1 MQDFSS
7 IDPHMKF
14 FNNSH
19 INRLYVHSGL
29 QSFAF
34 NGGAVFSYVYL
45 LKAGIAVHLVFLII
59 SAVILLR
66 LLLRLTLLP
75 IVHRIGLRNGLIL
88 GTLIEASSFLLLGQV
103 QGLGGWLYAYM
114 LFSSCGTAFY
124 WTCYH
129 ASVTRLGDTEHR
141 GAQVSAREAI
151 FAVTGIVG
159 PLFGGFMLTV
169 FGPAYAFAST
179 TLIYALA
186 AIPMLGAP
194 PMAIEP
200 EAKLSR
206 AARNF
211 AGGLAFSDGLVAAA
225 VNFGWRIV
233 LFQTL
238 GESFQNYGSALAVAG
253 VVGAVMGLVGGRLV
267 DLGHHKR
274 SVQISLAF
282 MVCTVLAMALG
293 YATPWMAIAAN
304 MIGAVAGPIYMSSI
318 MPPLYNV
325 GQNSACAFRYNVV
338 AENGFD
344 CGAGF
349 GALLAALLVWSGFGY
364 TWLMLIGLAGC
375 LGIHLMLRNK
385 DKYGLPITV

>member
-1 MQDFSS
+1 V
-7 IDPHMKF
+7 KF
-14 FNNSH
+14 FNNSD

-45 LKAGIAVHLVFLII
+45 VNAGIAVHFVFLII

-66 LLLRLTLLP
+66 LLLRLALLP
-75 IVHRIGLRNGLIL
+75 IVHRIGLRNGLML
-88 GTLIEASSFLLLGQV
+88 GTLLDASSFLLLGQV

-114 LFSSCGTAFY
+114 LLSSCGTAFY

-129 ASVTRLGDTEHR
+129 ASVTRLGDAEHR
-141 GAQVSAREAI
+141 GSQVSAREAI
-151 FAVTGIVG
+151 FAVTGIVA
-159 PLFGGFMLTV
+159 PLFGGFMLTF
-169 FGPAYAFAST
+169 FGPVYAFAST

-186 AIPMLGAP
+186 AVPMLGTP
-194 PMAIEP
+194 HMAIEP

-206 AARNF
+206 EARNF

-253 VVGAVMGLVGGRLV
+253 LAGAAMGLVGGRMI

-274 SVQISLAF
+274 SVQIGLAI
-282 MVCTVLAMALG
+282 MTITILAEAFG
-293 YATPWMAIAAN
+293 YATPWIAVAAN
-304 MIGAVAGPIYMSSI
+304 MIGAVAGPIYMSAI
-318 MPPLYNV
+318 MAPLYNV
-325 GQNSACAFRYNVV
+325 GQNSACAFRFNVV

-364 TWLMLIGLAGC
+364 TWLLLMGLVGC
-375 LGIHLMLRNK
+375 LGIHLILRNK
-385 DKYGLPITV
+385 DKYGMPTTA

>member
-1 MQDFSS
+1 
-7 IDPHMKF
+7 MKF
-14 FNNSH
+14 FANSA
-19 INRLYVHSGL
+19 INRLYMHSGL

-45 LKAGIAVHLVFLII
+45 LKAGIAVHFVFLII

-66 LLLRLTLLP
+66 LVLRLMLLP

-88 GTLIEASSFLLLGQV
+88 GTLLDASSFLLLGHV

-114 LFSSCGTAFY
+114 LLSSCGTAFY

-129 ASVTRLGDTEHR
+129 ASVTRVGDAEHR

-159 PLFGGFMLTV
+159 PLFGGFMLTYIGPV
-169 FGPAYAFAST
+169 FAFAST

-186 AIPMLGAP
+186 AVPMLGTP
-194 PMAIEP
+194 RMAIEP

-211 AGGLAFSDGLVAAA
+211 AGGLAFSDGLVASA

-238 GESFQNYGSALAVAG
+238 GESFKDFGSALAVAG
-253 VVGAVMGLVGGRLV
+253 LAGAFMGLVGGRLI

-274 SVQISLAF
+274 SVQIGLAI
-282 MVCTVLAMALG
+282 MSVTVLVEAFG
-293 YATPWMAIAAN
+293 YATPWIAIAAN
-304 MIGAVAGPIYMSSI
+304 MIGALAGPIYMAAL
-318 MPPLYNV
+318 MAPLYNV

-364 TWLMLIGLAGC
+364 TWMLLMGLVGC
-375 LGIHLMLRNK
+375 FGIHLMLRHK
-385 DKYGLPITV
+385 DKYGQPITG

>member
-1 MQDFSS
+1 MR
-7 IDPHMKF
+7 F
-14 FNNSH
+14 FNNSQ

-45 LKAGIAVHLVFLII
+45 LKAGIAVHFVFLII

-66 LLLRLTLLP
+66 LVLRLTLLP

-88 GTLIEASSFLLLGQV
+88 GTLIDASSFLLLGQV

-114 LFSSCGTAFY
+114 LLSSCGTAFY

-129 ASVTRLGDTEHR
+129 ACVTRLGDAEHR

-151 FAVTGIVG
+151 FAVTAVVAPLVG
-159 PLFGGFMLTV
+159 GLMLT
-169 FGPAYAFAST
+169 FLGPVYAFAST
-179 TLIYALA
+179 TVIYALA
-186 AIPMLGAP
+186 AVPMLGAP
-194 PMAIEP
+194 RMDIEP
-200 EAKLSR
+200 EATLSR
-206 AARNF
+206 QARNF
-211 AGGLAFSDGLVAAA
+211 ASGLAFSDGLVAAA

-238 GESFQNYGSALAVAG
+238 GESFRDFGSALAVAG
-253 VVGAVMGLVGGRLV
+253 LAGAVVGLVGGRLI

-274 SVQISLAF
+274 SVQIGLTF
-282 MVCTVLAMALG
+282 MAITVLVEAFG
-293 YATPWMAIAAN
+293 YATPWIAVAAN
-304 MIGAVAGPIYMSSI
+304 MIGAVAGPIYMSAI
-318 MPPLYNV
+318 MAPLYNV
-325 GQNSACAFRYNVV
+325 GQNSACAFRFNMV

-364 TWLMLIGLAGC
+364 TWLLLIGLVGC
-375 LGIHLMLRNK
+375 LGIHLLLRNK
-385 DKYGLPITV
+385 DKHGLPIIA

>member
-1 MQDFSS
+1 
-7 IDPHMKF
+7 MKF
-14 FNNSH
+14 FANSA
-19 INRLYVHSGL
+19 INRLYMHSGL

-45 LKAGIAVHLVFLII
+45 LKAGIAVHFVFLII

-66 LLLRLTLLP
+66 LVLRLMLLP

-88 GTLIEASSFLLLGQV
+88 GTLLDASSFLLLGHV

-114 LFSSCGTAFY
+114 LLSSCGTAFY

-129 ASVTRLGDTEHR
+129 ASVTRVGDAEHR

-159 PLFGGFMLTV
+159 PLFGGFMLTY
-169 FGPAYAFAST
+169 FGPVFAFAST

-186 AIPMLGAP
+186 AVPMLGTP
-194 PMAIEP
+194 RMAIEP

-211 AGGLAFSDGLVAAA
+211 AGGLAFSDGLVASA

-238 GESFQNYGSALAVAG
+238 GESFKDFGSALAVAG
-253 VVGAVMGLVGGRLV
+253 LAGAFMGLVGGRLI

-274 SVQISLAF
+274 SVQIGLAI
-282 MVCTVLAMALG
+282 MSVTVLVEAFG
-293 YATPWMAIAAN
+293 YATPWIAIAAN
-304 MIGAVAGPIYMSSI
+304 MIGALAGPIYMAAL
-318 MPPLYNV
+318 MAPLYNV

-364 TWLMLIGLAGC
+364 TWMLLMGLVGC
-375 LGIHLMLRNK
+375 FGIHLMLRHK
-385 DKYGLPITV
+385 DKYGQPITG